1 MRVRQTLP
9 GVRQL
14 LLPVWAVA
22 SSCPSA
28 DAHQAVSFLATL
40 HSAAVLRQL
49 RHRCRDAD
57 VRAYTGVDFTALHAN
72 YASSFAVEI
81 SNAKIWTNFRGVA
94 ACNAVS
100 ACDAIAACDAVAACD
115 TERPKTLNHSR
126 QADAANLVR
135 CPHHDANNI
144 AAILRGLHESRDAH
158 DSWSDSEEAFP
169 HRAVLDTFSER
180 SDSSRTC

>member
-1 MRVRQTLP
+1 VRVRQTLP

-28 DAHQAVSFLATL
+28 DTHQAISCLATL

-49 RHRCRDAD
+49 RHRCRDAA
-57 VRAYTGVDFTALHAN
+57 VRAYTGVDFTAHHAN
-72 YASSFAVEI
+72 YASSFAVEAN
-81 SNAKIWTNFRGVA
+81 NAKIGTNFRGVA
-94 ACNAVS
+94 ACNTVS
-100 ACDAIAACDAVAACD
+100 ACDVIAACDAVAVCD

-126 QADAANLVR
+126 QTDAANPVR

-144 AAILRGLHESRDAH
+144 AATFHHESRDA
-158 DSWSDSEEAFP
+158 DDTWIDSEEAFP
-169 HRAVLDTFSER
+169 HWAVLDTCRER
-180 SDSSRTC
+180 SGSSRKC